1 MVITETFY
9 INGTEHIRNYSD
21 SGLMIAADDGIEY
34 EVAEDI
40 ASLGKVYH
48 ETTTP
53 ISDEDATAEDIL
65 AMLEDVL

>member
-1 MVITETFY
+1 MIISETFY
-9 INGTEHIRNYSD
+9 IGEIEHVRHYSD
-21 SGLMIAADDGIEY
+21 SGLMIASDDGVEY

-48 ETTTP
+48 ETETP